1 MSASQRVLVG
11 VGFAK
16 GTSRCRPC
24 KVLVG
29 DGLSGAHGVIS
40 LLKAHGGRG
49 MQRQKQEVKGQQM
62 LKQKIKDQEVKD
74 QKVKEVRSLNQEVLD
89 QWGQD
94 LSWRINR

>member
-16 GTSRCRPC
+16 GTGRCRPC

-29 DGLSGAHGVIS
+29 DDLSGAHGVTS
-40 LLKAHGGRG
+40 LSKALGGRG

-62 LKQKIKDQEVKD
+62 LKQKVEDQEVKD
-74 QKVKEVRSLNQEVLD
+74 QEVKEIRSEVRIRRS
-89 QWGQD
+89 
-94 LSWRINR
+94 

>member
-1 MSASQRVLVG
+1 MSALQRVLVG

-29 DGLSGAHGVIS
+29 DGLSGAHGVTS
-40 LLKAHGGRG
+40 PPKAHGGQE
-49 MQRQKQEVKGQQM
+49 MPRQKQEVKGQQM
-62 LKQKIKDQEVKD
+62 LKQKVQDQEVKN
-74 QKVKEVRSLNQEVLD
+74 QEVKDVRSPNQEVLD

-94 LSWRINR
+94 LRWRINR